1 MKLTISFPDDVAKR
15 VCRLQNP
22 DDFVLHAVE
31 KALDQE
37 SWPVEA
43 ADARD
48 SKWARLVQRIESE
61 STSLGDYYDQFRRD
75 LAELRRDFRFRHD
88 EPKEAP
94 GLPKAY
100 GERKSIP

>member
-1 MKLTISFPDDVAKR
+1 MKLTISFPDDVAKN

-22 DDFVLHAVE
+22 DDFVRRAVV
-31 KALDQE
+31 KALEQE
-37 SWPVEA
+37 PRLGEP

-61 STSLGDYYDQFRRD
+61 PTSLGDYYDQFKKD

-88 EPKEAP
+88 EPE
-94 GLPKAY
+94 
-100 GERKSIP
+100 